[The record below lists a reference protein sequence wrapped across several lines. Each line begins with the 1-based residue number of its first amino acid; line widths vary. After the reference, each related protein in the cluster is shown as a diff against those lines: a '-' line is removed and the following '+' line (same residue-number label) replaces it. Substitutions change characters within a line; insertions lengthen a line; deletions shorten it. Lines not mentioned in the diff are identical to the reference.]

1 VRSRRHRRR
10 DGGMLLGIV
19 LILLGVVLLAG
30 ALALSSVRS
39 DTASAGADR
48 LSRQLENCAEEGL
61 EYGKNFFGT
70 ADWSQY
76 LPASNVCNSTYGLS
90 CPPLRAGSGTAPANY
105 PVQSGVGGV
114 PAITM
119 GNQSLQFTVAIYDND
134 ETGETAGADYGKYI
148 VGQDYSVDTD
158 GVVVVY
164 SRCVETT
171 THQSKAVQAVIRSTV
186 PTNIDYAGQAGFG
199 FRNQGNQN

>member
-48 LSRQLENCAEEGL
+48 LSRQLENCAEAGL

-76 LPASNVCNSTYGLS
+76 LPSSNVCNSTYGLS
-90 CPPLRAGSGTAPANY
+90 CPPLHAGSGTAPANY

-134 ETGETAGADYGKYI
+134 EAGEGSTQI
-148 VGQDYSVDTD
+148 YSSDSD
-158 GVVVVY
+158 GMVVVY
-164 SRCVETT
+164 SRCVELT